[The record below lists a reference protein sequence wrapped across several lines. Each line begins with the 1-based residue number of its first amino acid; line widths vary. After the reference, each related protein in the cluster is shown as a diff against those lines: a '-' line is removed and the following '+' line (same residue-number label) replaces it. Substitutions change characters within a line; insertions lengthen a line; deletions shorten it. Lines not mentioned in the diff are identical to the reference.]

1 MVQTRSVVAG
11 VTLGL
16 LIVAA
21 GLFFIFGKDALWAM
35 TEAFYNL
42 FGIQSTRTQG
52 WAFLTSAI
60 GVVITLFGAFL
71 IWAVLMVRKN
81 AKT

>member
-11 VTLGL
+11 VALGL
-16 LIVAA
+16 IIVAA

-35 TEAFYNL
+35 TQAVYNL

-52 WAFLTSAI
+52 WELLTSAI
-60 GVVITLFGAFL
+60 GVVITLFGAIL
-71 IWAVLMVRKN
+71 IWAVFRVRQN
-81 AKT
+81 AKA